1 MKKPLPILFLLC
13 SVAVFAEEE
22 GQELPVGKGE
32 CLSPGIIFVPIF
44 LLAIIMIVIPMIYYF
59 YHIAKSKG
67 KINRKNKVWW
77 IIISILAGIVISPIV
92 LFFILLLL
100 SIPFIIPAMFG

>member
-1 MKKPLPILFLLC
+1 MKKLLPIFFLLC
-13 SVAVFAEEE
+13 SVAVFAEEK

-44 LLAIIMIVIPMIYYF
+44 LLAIIMIAIPMIYY
-59 YHIAKSKG
+59 IAKSKG

>member
-1 MKKPLPILFLLC
+1 MKKLLPILFLLC

-44 LLAIIMIVIPMIYYF
+44 LLAIIMIAIPMIYY
-59 YHIAKSKG
+59 IAKSKG

-100 SIPFIIPAMFG
+100 SIPFIIPALFG

>member
-1 MKKPLPILFLLC
+1 MKKLLPILFLLC

-44 LLAIIMIVIPMIYYF
+44 LLAIIMIAIPMIYY
-59 YHIAKSKG
+59 IAKSKG
-67 KINRKNKVWW
+67 KINRRNKVWW

>member
-44 LLAIIMIVIPMIYYF
+44 LLAIIMIAIPMIYY
-59 YHIAKSKG
+59 IAKSKG

>member
-1 MKKPLPILFLLC
+1 MKKPLPILFLLY

-44 LLAIIMIVIPMIYYF
+44 LLAIIMIAIPMIYY
-59 YHIAKSKG
+59 IAKSKG

-100 SIPFIIPAMFG
+100 SIPL

>member
-13 SVAVFAEEE
+13 SVAVFAEEK

-44 LLAIIMIVIPMIYYF
+44 LLAIIMIVIPMIDYF

-100 SIPFIIPAMFG
+100 SIPL

>member
-13 SVAVFAEEE
+13 SVAVFAEEK

-44 LLAIIMIVIPMIYYF
+44 LLAIIMIAIPMIYY
-59 YHIAKSKG
+59 IAKSKG

>member
-1 MKKPLPILFLLC
+1 MKKLLPILFLLC

-44 LLAIIMIVIPMIYYF
+44 LLAIIMIAIPMIYY
-59 YHIAKSKG
+59 IAKSKG
-67 KINRKNKVWW
+67 KINRKNKMWW

>member
-1 MKKPLPILFLLC
+1 MKKLLPILFLLC
-13 SVAVFAEEE
+13 SVAVFAEEK

-44 LLAIIMIVIPMIYYF
+44 LLAIIMIAIPMIYY
-59 YHIAKSKG
+59 IAKSKG

>member
-1 MKKPLPILFLLC
+1 MKKLLPILFLLC
-13 SVAVFAEEE
+13 SVAVFAEEKV
-22 GQELPVGKGE
+22 QELLVGKGE

-44 LLAIIMIVIPMIYYF
+44 LLAIIMIAIPMIYY
-59 YHIAKSKG
+59 IAKSKG

>member
-1 MKKPLPILFLLC
+1 MKKLLPILFLLC

-22 GQELPVGKGE
+22 GQKLPVGKGE
-32 CLSPGIIFVPIF
+32 CLSPGIILVPI
-44 LLAIIMIVIPMIYYF
+44 LLLGITMLAIPSI

-77 IIISILAGIVISPIV
+77 IIISILAGIVISPVISF
-92 LFFILLLL
+92 LILLLL
-100 SIPFIIPAMFG
+100 SIPAIISIVFGI

>member
-1 MKKPLPILFLLC
+1 MKKLLPILFLLC

-32 CLSPGIIFVPIF
+32 CLSPGIIFVPI
-44 LLAIIMIVIPMIYYF
+44 IMIAIPMIYY
-59 YHIAKSKG
+59 IAKSKG

>member
-1 MKKPLPILFLLC
+1 MSF
-13 SVAVFAEEE
+13 
-22 GQELPVGKGE
+22 
-32 CLSPGIIFVPIF
+32 PGIIFVPIF
-44 LLAIIMIVIPMIYYF
+44 LLAIIMIAIPMIYYF

-100 SIPFIIPAMFG
+100 SIPL

>member
-13 SVAVFAEEE
+13 SVAVFAEEK

-44 LLAIIMIVIPMIYYF
+44 LLAIIMIAIPMIYY
-59 YHIAKSKG
+59 IAKSKG
-67 KINRKNKVWW
+67 RINRKNKVWW

>member
-1 MKKPLPILFLLC
+1 MKKLLPIFFLLC
-13 SVAVFAEEE
+13 SVAVFAEE
-22 GQELPVGKGE
+22 GQELPVGRGE

-44 LLAIIMIVIPMIYYF
+44 LLAIIMIAIPMIYYF

-77 IIISILAGIVISPIV
+77 IIISILAGIVIRPIV

-100 SIPFIIPAMFG
+100 SIPL

>member
-13 SVAVFAEEE
+13 SVAVFAEEK

-44 LLAIIMIVIPMIYYF
+44 LLAIIMIAIPMIYY
-59 YHIAKSKG
+59 IAKSKG

-100 SIPFIIPAMFG
+100 SIPL

>member
-1 MKKPLPILFLLC
+1 MKKLLPILFLLC

-44 LLAIIMIVIPMIYYF
+44 LLAIIMIAIPSI

>member
-1 MKKPLPILFLLC
+1 MKKLLPILFLLC
-13 SVAVFAEEE
+13 SVAVFAEEK

-44 LLAIIMIVIPMIYYF
+44 LLAIIMIAIPMIYYF

-100 SIPFIIPAMFG
+100 SIPL

>member
-32 CLSPGIIFVPIF
+32 CLSPGIFFVPIF
-44 LLAIIMIVIPMIYYF
+44 LLAIIMIAIPMIYY
-59 YHIAKSKG
+59 IAKSKG

>member
-1 MKKPLPILFLLC
+1 MKKLLPILFLLC

-44 LLAIIMIVIPMIYYF
+44 LLAIIMIVIPMIYY
-59 YHIAKSKG
+59 IAKSKG

>member
-1 MKKPLPILFLLC
+1 MKKLLPILFLLC
-13 SVAVFAEEE
+13 SVAVFAEEK

-44 LLAIIMIVIPMIYYF
+44 LLAIIMIAIPMIYY
-59 YHIAKSKG
+59 IAKSKG

-100 SIPFIIPAMFG
+100 SIPL

>member
-1 MKKPLPILFLLC
+1 MKKLLPILFLLC
-13 SVAVFAEEE
+13 SVAVFAEEK

-44 LLAIIMIVIPMIYYF
+44 LLAIIMIAIPMIYY
-59 YHIAKSKG
+59 IAKSKG
-67 KINRKNKVWW
+67 KINRKNKMWW

>member
-1 MKKPLPILFLLC
+1 MKKLLPILFLLC

-44 LLAIIMIVIPMIYYF
+44 LLAIIMIVIPMIYY
-59 YHIAKSKG
+59 IAKSKG

-100 SIPFIIPAMFG
+100 SIPFIIPALFG

>member
-13 SVAVFAEEE
+13 SVAVFAEEK

-32 CLSPGIIFVPIF
+32 CLSPGIIFVPMF
-44 LLAIIMIVIPMIYYF
+44 LLAIIMIAIPMIYY
-59 YHIAKSKG
+59 IAKSKG

>member
-1 MKKPLPILFLLC
+1 MKKLLPILFLLC
-13 SVAVFAEEE
+13 SVAVFAEKE

-44 LLAIIMIVIPMIYYF
+44 LLAIIMIAIPMIYY
-59 YHIAKSKG
+59 IAKSKG

>member
-1 MKKPLPILFLLC
+1 MKKLLPILFLLC
-13 SVAVFAEEE
+13 SVAVFAEEK

-44 LLAIIMIVIPMIYYF
+44 LLAIIMIAIPSI

>member
-1 MKKPLPILFLLC
+1 MKKLLPILFLLC

-44 LLAIIMIVIPMIYYF
+44 LLAIIMIAIPMIYYF

-100 SIPFIIPAMFG
+100 SIPL

>member
-1 MKKPLPILFLLC
+1 M
-13 SVAVFAEEE
+13 
-22 GQELPVGKGE
+22 PVGKGE

-44 LLAIIMIVIPMIYYF
+44 LLAIIMIAIPMIYY
-59 YHIAKSKG
+59 IAKSKG

>member
-1 MKKPLPILFLLC
+1 MKKLLPILFLLC

-44 LLAIIMIVIPMIYYF
+44 LLAIIMIAIPMIYY
-59 YHIAKSKG
+59 IAKSKG

-77 IIISILAGIVISPIV
+77 IIISILAGIVISPVISF
-92 LFFILLLL
+92 LILLLL

>member
-1 MKKPLPILFLLC
+1 MKKLLPILFLLC

-44 LLAIIMIVIPMIYYF
+44 LLAIIMIAIPMIYY
-59 YHIAKSKG
+59 IAKSKG

>member
-1 MKKPLPILFLLC
+1 MKKLLPILFLLC

-44 LLAIIMIVIPMIYYF
+44 LLAIIMIAIPSI

-67 KINRKNKVWW
+67 KINRKNKMWW

>member
-1 MKKPLPILFLLC
+1 MKKPVPILFLLC

-44 LLAIIMIVIPMIYYF
+44 LLAIIMIAIPMIYY
-59 YHIAKSKG
+59 IAKSKG

-100 SIPFIIPAMFG
+100 SIPL

>member
-13 SVAVFAEEE
+13 SVAVFAEEKV
-22 GQELPVGKGE
+22 QELPVGKGE

-44 LLAIIMIVIPMIYYF
+44 LLAIIMIAIPMIYY
-59 YHIAKSKG
+59 IAKSKG

-100 SIPFIIPAMFG
+100 SIPFIIPALFG

>member
-13 SVAVFAEEE
+13 SVAVFAEEK

-44 LLAIIMIVIPMIYYF
+44 LLAIIMIVIPMIYY
-59 YHIAKSKG
+59 IAKSKG